1 MDIVKVS
8 NLNQIISFI
17 NTSSDTLASYIYKLH
32 TSKGDVEQL
41 LNESIHTTGVFCLIE
56 DDSIVALIT
65 GILYEED
72 KYKVIGP
79 FVSKDFTLT
88 DNHFISLFSSLMESQ
103 SDHATFNFSYNDCAQ
118 DSKPLMKLIH
128 ANYNFTDYYLNVY
141 KSLNEPESDFNII
154 EYQPGFQR
162 AFSKLHEQTFRHN
175 ALTPKEIVNTLD
187 EHNRLFLF
195 VSEGLLK
202 GYLYLQIDTL
212 SSLAEIRYFS
222 SHTDYRLKGIA
233 FDLLSYAIH
242 YAFEHYSIDKVY
254 FKIRSK
260 NATLVERFN
269 ELGFEIESEYTKY
282 KIDPSQLNY

>member
-88 DNHFISLFSSLMESQ
+88 DNHFISLFSTLMESQ

-141 KSLNEPESDFNII
+141 KSLNEPESDFNIN
-154 EYQPGFQR
+154 QG
-162 AFSKLHEQTFRHN
+162 SKELSVSYTNRH
-175 ALTPKEIVNTLD
+175 LD
-187 EHNRLFLF
+187 TTH
-195 VSEGLLK
+195 
-202 GYLYLQIDTL
+202 
-212 SSLAEIRYFS
+212 
-222 SHTDYRLKGIA
+222 
-233 FDLLSYAIH
+233 
-242 YAFEHYSIDKVY
+242 
-254 FKIRSK
+254 
-260 NATLVERFN
+260 
-269 ELGFEIESEYTKY
+269 
-282 KIDPSQLNY
+282 

>member
-1 MDIVKVS
+1 MIDNSLNFQLLINKLIINLTNDIEMEVRYGHSQSKQPEP
-8 NLNQIISFI
+8 NHIFI

-88 DNHFISLFSSLMESQ
+88 DNHFISLFSTLMESQ

-154 EYQPGFQR
+154 EYQPGFQ
-162 AFSKLHEQTFRHN
+162 KLSVSYTNRH
-175 ALTPKEIVNTLD
+175 LD
-187 EHNRLFLF
+187 TTH
-195 VSEGLLK
+195 
-202 GYLYLQIDTL
+202 
-212 SSLAEIRYFS
+212 
-222 SHTDYRLKGIA
+222 
-233 FDLLSYAIH
+233 
-242 YAFEHYSIDKVY
+242 
-254 FKIRSK
+254 
-260 NATLVERFN
+260 
-269 ELGFEIESEYTKY
+269 
-282 KIDPSQLNY
+282 

>member
-1 MDIVKVS
+1 MDIIKVS

-17 NTSSDTLASYIYKLH
+17 NSSSDNIASYIYKLH
-32 TSKGDVEQL
+32 SSNDDVEQL
-41 LNESIHTTGVFCLIE
+41 LNASINTTGVFCLIE

-79 FVSKDFTLT
+79 FVKTDFDFTEA
-88 DNHFISLFSSLMESQ
+88 HFISLFSALRDEQ
-103 SDHATFNFSYNDCAQ
+103 SANATFNFSYNDCSQ
-118 DSKPLMKLIH
+118 NSKPLMKTIH

-141 KSLNEPESDFNII
+141 QSLNESDAEMNII

-162 AFSKLHEQTFRHN
+162 AFSKLHAQTFRHN

-187 EHNRLFLF
+187 EYNRLFLF

-202 GYLYLQIDTL
+202 GYLYLQIDSQ

-242 YAFEHYSIDKVY
+242 YAFEHYAVNKVY

-260 NATLVERFN
+260 NAALVERFN

-282 KIDPSQLNY
+282 KIDPSQLHH

>member
-1 MDIVKVS
+1 MNI
-8 NLNQIISFI
+8 NQG
-17 NTSSDTLASYIYKLH
+17 
-32 TSKGDVEQL
+32 SK
-41 LNESIHTTGVFCLIE
+41 
-56 DDSIVALIT
+56 
-65 GILYEED
+65 
-72 KYKVIGP
+72 
-79 FVSKDFTLT
+79 
-88 DNHFISLFSSLMESQ
+88 
-103 SDHATFNFSYNDCAQ
+103 
-118 DSKPLMKLIH
+118 
-128 ANYNFTDYYLNVY
+128 
-141 KSLNEPESDFNII
+141 
-154 EYQPGFQR
+154 R

-269 ELGFEIESEYTKY
+269 ELGFEMKVNI
-282 KIDPSQLNY
+282 LNIKLIQVN